1 MARLSMIWLLPAWP
15 RVSDE
20 FITDGI
26 LDQLRHDAQTTAR
39 ALTSMSVVVKNA
51 NQYSHKADHL

>member
-1 MARLSMIWLLPAWP
+1 MIWLLPAWP